1 MGRTVT
7 QAGLGP
13 ARSACPSP
21 PVRVAHVSTLAWE
34 LTVQEVWL
42 RYLALGG
49 NRDAFDIDGYLQGL
63 LPLEKSE
70 EHVLA
75 VALNERLDE
84 VHRSALIPLP
94 TLPPVQPDGDARR
107 GVIED
112 LLEQGPSRPRPTSRR
127 N

>member
-1 MGRTVT
+1 MDTEDRFRRCE
-7 QAGLGP
+7 A
-13 ARSACPSP
+13 ARI
-21 PVRVAHVSTLAWE
+21 RGE
-34 LTVQEVWL
+34 LTVQDVWL

-49 NRDAFDIDGYLQGL
+49 KRDAFDIDGYLQGL
-63 LPLEKSE
+63 LPLEESE

-94 TLPPVQPDGDARR
+94 FLPPARPDGDARR
-107 GVIED
+107 AVIEA
-112 LLEQGPSRPRPTSRR
+112 LLGRDPSEPWRPDQT